1 LPYSNVG
8 ITPIATPG
16 RMRHPISVQVFI
28 VDDSPLVRQR
38 LAELLI
44 EVDNVHVIGQAG
56 TVADALIA
64 IPLAHPDFVMLD
76 ARMPDGDGMSVLAAL
91 KRLHEPPLVGMLTNY
106 PSEPYRKRCLSLGA
120 DYFWDKSKDL
130 AEIPA
135 AFRALARR
143 PGRS

>member
-1 LPYSNVG
+1 MTGP
-8 ITPIATPG
+8 
-16 RMRHPISVQVFI
+16 MRHPVSVQVFI

-44 EVDNVHVIGQAG
+44 EVENVHVIGQAG

-64 IPLAHPDFVMLD
+64 IPQVRPDFVMLD
-76 ARMPDGDGMSVLAAL
+76 ARMPDGDGMAVLAAL
-91 KRLHEPPLVGMLTNY
+91 KHLEEPPLVGMLTNY
-106 PSEPYRKRCLSLGA
+106 PSEPYRTRCLSLGA

-135 AFRALARR
+135 AFRELARR
-143 PGRS
+143 PERS